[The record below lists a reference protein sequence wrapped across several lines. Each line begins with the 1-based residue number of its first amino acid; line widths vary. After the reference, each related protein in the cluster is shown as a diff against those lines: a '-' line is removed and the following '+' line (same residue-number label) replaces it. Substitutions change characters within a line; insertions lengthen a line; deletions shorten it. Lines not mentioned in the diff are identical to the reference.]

1 MHILLK
7 TNFFST
13 KMGQHSDDEM
23 ENESDQDFSD
33 DEDYVD
39 DISDADLMP
48 DLLKQKPKGIPFCQN
63 MFLFLQSVLMFMKW
77 HFYSC

>member
-1 MHILLK
+1 
-7 TNFFST
+7 
-13 KMGQHSDDEM
+13 MGPHSDDEM

-48 DLLKQKPKGIPFCQN
+48 DLLKQKPKGIPSN
-63 MFLFLQSVLMFMKW
+63 FLKPYFVKTFTFIENS
-77 HFYSC
+77 

>member
-1 MHILLK
+1 MQILI
-7 TNFFST
+7 NFIFFST
-13 KMGQHSDDEM
+13 MGQHSDDEM

-48 DLLKQKPKGIPFCQN
+48 DLLKQKPKGTPFLT
-63 MFLFLQSVLMFMKW
+63 F
-77 HFYSC
+77 

>member
-1 MHILLK
+1 
-7 TNFFST
+7 
-13 KMGQHSDDEM
+13 MGPHSDDEM

-48 DLLKQKPKGIPFCQN
+48 DLLKQKPKGIHTIFNFSKKTCLSYN
-63 MFLFLQSVLMFMKW
+63 LS
-77 HFYSC
+77 

>member
-1 MHILLK
+1 MQILIKSIFLR
-7 TNFFST
+7 T
-13 KMGQHSDDEM
+13 KMGPHSDDEM

-48 DLLKQKPKGIPFCQN
+48 DLLKQKPKGTPF
-63 MFLFLQSVLMFMKW
+63 LI
-77 HFYSC
+77 

>member
-1 MHILLK
+1 VTQLGNKH
-7 TNFFST
+7 

-48 DLLKQKPKGIPFCQN
+48 DLLKQKPKGTPFLT
-63 MFLFLQSVLMFMKW
+63 F
-77 HFYSC
+77 

>member
-1 MHILLK
+1 
-7 TNFFST
+7 
-13 KMGQHSDDEM
+13 MGQDSDYEM

-48 DLLKQKPKGIPFCQN
+48 DLLKQKPKGTPFLT
-63 MFLFLQSVLMFMKW
+63 F
-77 HFYSC
+77 

>member
-1 MHILLK
+1 MQILIKSTL
-7 TNFFST
+7 FST
-13 KMGQHSDDEM
+13 KMGQLSDDEM

-48 DLLKQKPKGIPFCQN
+48 DLLKQKPKGTPFVI
-63 MFLFLQSVLMFMKW
+63 F
-77 HFYSC
+77 

>member
-1 MHILLK
+1 
-7 TNFFST
+7 
-13 KMGQHSDDEM
+13 MGQLSDDEM

-48 DLLKQKPKGIPFCQN
+48 DLLKQKPKGIPSN
-63 MFLFLQSVLMFMKW
+63 FLKPYFVKTCFFFLQSVLILYEVAFLFLFK
-77 HFYSC
+77 